1 MKLTDKRFWRG
12 TKRVYYPSFIYALTD
27 SLLFSVL
34 WTLAIC
40 LMLFS
45 ICLFIQMNNGDAIS
59 GQVITFGLVSILI
72 VFFVSNGM
80 FLYDNWLKQCYVM
93 RKTKELLPDSCVILN
108 TKYDDINKQYQIM
121 LEYSGKQFVV
131 TVNFPLFYISKKG
144 TRALGALNINSR
156 KFFVKNKS
164 AIVNYMS

>member
-1 MKLTDKRFWRG
+1 MKLTDNRFWYG
-12 TKRVYYPSFIYALTD
+12 TKTTYYPSFISALKD
-27 SLLFSVL
+27 SLLFSIL

-45 ICLFIQMNNGDAIS
+45 ICLFIQVNSGDTIS
-59 GQVITFGLVSILI
+59 GQFVTAGAVSILI
-72 VFFVSNGM
+72 VFVVSNGV

-131 TVNFPLFYISKKG
+131 TVNFPFFYISEKG

-156 KFFVKNKS
+156 KHFAKNKS
-164 AIVNYMS
+164 LIMDYMS